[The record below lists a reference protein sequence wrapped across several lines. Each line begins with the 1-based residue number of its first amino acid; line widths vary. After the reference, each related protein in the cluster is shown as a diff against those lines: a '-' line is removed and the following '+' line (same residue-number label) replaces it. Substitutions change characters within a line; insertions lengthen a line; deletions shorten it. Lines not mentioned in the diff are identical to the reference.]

1 MNNKQVT
8 IGVLTGIVLVFI
20 FSSLVVE
27 KRLSDAKV
35 ALATASND
43 QAAKVMTIAK
53 DLGEGRAVEFA
64 RSQNVITDCKSE
76 ESIEYDRLLSALDT
90 GLNSSD
96 LQNLKNLFNHCGSIP
111 AASRAF
117 MVYALEQEVEKLNFL
132 ISQQELLGDSGEE
145 EVMLTAW
152 QDLVVKEKEVNA
164 QFYALVAIQGK
175 IIDTLQSNNSGD
187 IATIQSEAQAV
198 QQKYATAIAAASELR
213 STLVG
218 S

>member
-8 IGVLTGIVLVFI
+8 IGVLAGIVLVFI

-27 KRLSDAKV
+27 KRLSDAKD
-35 ALATASND
+35 ALRTASNE
-43 QAAKVMTIAK
+43 QELKVMTIAK

-64 RSQNVITDCKSE
+64 KSQNVITDCKSE
-76 ESIEYDRLLSALDT
+76 ESMEYDALLSALDT
-90 GLNSSD
+90 GLNSAD

-117 MVYALEQEVEKLNFL
+117 MVYALEQEVETLEFL
-132 ISQQELLGDSGEE
+132 ISQQELLGGSDREQIALS
-145 EVMLTAW
+145 AW
-152 QDLVVKEKEVNA
+152 RDLVAKEKEVNT

-175 IIDTLQSNNSGD
+175 IIDALKSNSGED
-187 IATIQSEAQAV
+187 IESIQSEAQVV
-198 QQKYATAIAAASELR
+198 QQKYAAAIAAASELR
-213 STLVG
+213 STLVA